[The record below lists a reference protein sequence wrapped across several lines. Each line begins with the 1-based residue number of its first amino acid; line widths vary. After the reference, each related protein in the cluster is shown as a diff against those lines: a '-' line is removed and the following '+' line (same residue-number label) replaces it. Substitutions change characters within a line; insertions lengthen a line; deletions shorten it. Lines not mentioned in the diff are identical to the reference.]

1 MENTIREM
9 CFSMGM
15 IEKHNENP
23 FGCGNFFIGDNL
35 NSQGYFWYL
44 SYKKH
49 FIIAVRSLQKR
60 NARMENVDRAEIG
73 RAHV

>member
-23 FGCGNFFIGDNL
+23 FGHGTNTC
-35 NSQGYFWYL
+35 
-44 SYKKH
+44 
-49 FIIAVRSLQKR
+49 
-60 NARMENVDRAEIG
+60 
-73 RAHV
+73 

>member
-23 FGCGNFFIGDNL
+23 FGCVNFFIGDNL

-49 FIIAVRSLQKR
+49 FIITKC
-60 NARMENVDRAEIG
+60 DFFFCKDTTHYEIG
-73 RAHV
+73 RASCRERV